1 VRPFLLDV
9 SVLLALNWPYHEAH
23 ARILNWFRR
32 EGEKSFALCPLT
44 EAGFVRVMTNPAFSG
59 KRIEVFEAR
68 EALTGLARLKGYKF
82 WPLRLSFAEAI
93 APFEQRVLSHGQV
106 TDAFLLGLAIE
117 QKGSLATLDRAI
129 RHLAG
134 SEFMQHVTL
143 IES

>member
-9 SVLLALNWPYHEAH
+9 SILPALNWPHHEAH
-23 ARILNWFRR
+23 ARVLDWFER

-59 KRIEVFEAR
+59 RRIEVFEAK
-68 EALTGLARLKGYKF
+68 EALTGLASLRGHRF
-82 WPLRLSFAEAI
+82 WPLTLSFAEAI

-117 QKGSLATLDRAI
+117 RKGSLATLDKAI

-134 SEFMQHVTL
+134 GDFMQHVTL
-143 IES
+143 IDR